1 MSGRSDCEPA
11 GLYAQSDFMNPQTA
25 YDSLRK
31 ELFHLAILRSTA
43 ALVGWDEQTHLPDK
57 GTPWRSE
64 QMAFFGKMAHEHF
77 TKKEIGDL
85 ISAVEG
91 SDLTKDPQSDAAANI
106 RELRR
111 SYNRATKVPS
121 SLVEEMAK
129 HDVLSQQAWVEARK
143 NKTFPTFAPW
153 LKKTYDLKRQE
164 AECVGYK
171 EHVYDA
177 LLDDYEPYETA
188 AGVRKVLEGLRDE
201 LVGLVKKVQN
211 SSKTAP
217 ELKGPFPLEAQEKF
231 GKLAAEKIGFDFASG
246 RLDVSVHPFCSGMA
260 PGDTRMT
267 TRYDES
273 DLVGAFFGVLHET
286 GHGLYEQG
294 LKKAENPGL
303 PIADA
308 ISLGIHESQSRMW
321 ENLVGRSQSFWT
333 YFGPI
338 ARQHFSTLKSVSD
351 EDMMFAFNDVAPT
364 FIRTESDEV
373 TYNLH
378 ILLRFE
384 LETALLTRELDAK
397 DLPDA
402 WNAKMKQYLG
412 ITPPD
417 DAKGCLQDVHWSC
430 GLVGYFPTYTLGNLY
445 SAQFFEQ
452 ARKDLGDLDA
462 MFAKGEYLPLLG
474 WLRKNIHEHGKR
486 YSARD
491 LAKKVTGNDLSP
503 VPLMKYLRTKV
514 DTYYA

>member
-1 MSGRSDCEPA
+1 
-11 GLYAQSDFMNPQTA
+11 MNPQTA
-25 YDSLRK
+25 YDALKK
-31 ELFHLAILRSTA
+31 ELFELAIINSTN
-43 ALVGWDEQTHLPDK
+43 ALIGWDENTHLPEK
-57 GTPWRSE
+57 GTAWRAE
-64 QMAFFGKMAHEHF
+64 QAAYFGKMSHERF
-77 TKKEIGDL
+77 TRKEIGDL

-91 SDLTKDPQSDAAANI
+91 SDLAKDGASDIGANI

-111 SYNRATKVPS
+111 SYNRATKLPS

-129 HDVLSQQAWVEARK
+129 HNVLAQKAWEEARK
-143 NKTFPTFAPW
+143 NKTYPTFASS

-164 AECVGYK
+164 AECVGFK
-171 EHVYDA
+171 GHIYDA

-188 AGVRKVLEGLRDE
+188 AGVRGVLEGLRDE
-201 LVGLVKKVQN
+201 LIALVKKVQN
-211 SSKTAP
+211 SPKKAP
-217 ELKGPFPLEAQEKF
+217 ELKGPFPLAAQEKF
-231 GKLAAEKIGFDFASG
+231 GTLAAEKIGFDFTSG

-321 ENLVGRSQSFWT
+321 ENLVGRSKAFWT
-333 YFGPI
+333 YFAPL
-338 ARQHFSTLKSVSD
+338 AREHFATLKGVSD
-351 EDMMFAFNDVAPT
+351 QDMMFAFNDVAPS

-384 LETALLTRELDAK
+384 LETALLSRELDAK
-397 DLPDA
+397 DLPEA

-491 LAKKVTGNDLSP
+491 LVKKVTGSDLSAA
-503 VPLMKYLRTKV
+503 PLVSYLKKKV